1 MRVRQS
7 VREKNNGRVCRH
19 SRARVGSFDWDKKR
33 LSLLSKAEHLKIVSS
48 SSAGTKKETN
58 STNEKKKRGK
68 KSQSHGDDAQRDGLD
83 EQSVFLVRPAFSG
96 FRDRV
101 FFSRFHFHH
110 AGRRF
115 FSFFVFF
122 FLFFHLLLLYTQS
135 DRQFFFPKWV
145 NISRYVC
152 LGSWLFYEV
161 ILSRALF
168 PNASPSSGGQK
179 RTPPRLEKREI
190 RRPDPPPKCV
200 RSALVF
206 LSPWEDD
213 FFARVLPSV
222 LLLHKNSSSFFCCY
236 FRRNKERSDNKNCV
250 VIVERTKKNEYWV

>member
-33 LSLLSKAEHLKIVSS
+33 LSFVSRAPQNSFFFVCWHKKRDEFNQRKKKKEEKKAKATGTTHSAMASTNSRCSSSVQLSLVFVIVYSFRAFTSTTRGGASSPFLCSS
-48 SSAGTKKETN
+48 SS
-58 STNEKKKRGK
+58 
-68 KSQSHGDDAQRDGLD
+68 
-83 EQSVFLVRPAFSG
+83 
-96 FRDRV
+96 
-101 FFSRFHFHH
+101 
-110 AGRRF
+110 
-115 FSFFVFF
+115 SFIFF
-122 FLFFHLLLLYTQS
+122 F
-135 DRQFFFPKWV
+135 FFFIQSPTGNSSFRNEW
-145 NISRYVC
+145 ISRDMFVWGV
-152 LGSWLFYEV
+152 GSLRDP
-161 ILSRALF
+161 LALF
-168 PNASPSSGGQK
+168 SQTPLLRADKQK
-179 RTPPRLEKREI
+179 RTPPPRLLEKREI

-236 FRRNKERSDNKNCV
+236 FRRKERSDNKNC